1 MNNEIIAQ
9 MFKSGTKK
17 SQTLKIEFISKFF
30 ALENPLFIIISLPII
45 ENPMNV
51 IQHKNENAK

>member
-1 MNNEIIAQ
+1 MNNEIIVQ

-17 SQTLKIEFISKFF
+17 SQILKIEFINKFF
-30 ALENPLFIIISLPII
+30 AFENPLLIIISLPII